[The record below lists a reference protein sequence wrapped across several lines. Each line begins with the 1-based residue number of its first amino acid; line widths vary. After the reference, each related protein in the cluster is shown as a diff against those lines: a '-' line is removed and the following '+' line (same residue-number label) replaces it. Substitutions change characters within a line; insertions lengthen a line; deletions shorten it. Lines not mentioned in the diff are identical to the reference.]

1 MLIRAP
7 LARWGALNDQDRAH
21 QAFATLTVGDRAV
34 RLWLADDML
43 LPSGTSDCDDCI
55 GMQAQMPP
63 T

>member
-34 RLWLADDML
+34 RLWLGDDTL
-43 LPSGTSDCDDCI
+43 LPSGTSDPNSCI
-55 GMQAQMPP
+55 NMQARTAP